1 MAVELERAGVPVA
14 FVSAIPAIPLSLGVA
29 RVVLGV
35 AIPYVL
41 GDPRLSPERER
52 SLRRALVETVIRSL
66 EQPVS
71 EPTLFRT
78 SRT

>member
-1 MAVELERAGVPVA
+1 MAVELERAGIPVA
-14 FVSAIPAIPLSLGVA
+14 FVSAVPAIPLSLGVS

-41 GDPRLSPERER
+41 GDPRLPPERER
-52 SLRRALVETVIRSL
+52 ALRRALVETVIRAL
-66 EQPVS
+66 EQPVA

-78 SRT
+78 SQS

>member
-1 MAVELERAGVPVA
+1 MA
-14 FVSAIPAIPLSLGVA
+14 FVSAVPAIPLSLGVA

-41 GDPRLSPERER
+41 GDPAVAPDRER
-52 SLRRALVETVIRSL
+52 SIRRALLETVVEAL
-66 EQPVS
+66 ETPVS

-78 SRT
+78 ELGPRRAASP